1 MDFQEDYI
9 VFEKILIANRGEIAV
24 RVIRTCREMGI
35 RTVAVY
41 SDVDIDALHVRL
53 ADEAY
58 RIGPA
63 EAARSYLD
71 MEAILNVATQAH
83 VDAIHPGYG
92 FLSENPAFAEMCV
105 AQDIAFIGPSC
116 TCMSRAKPKDKA
128 RRIAKAINI
137 PVVPGSEG
145 AIICDAQGIG
155 INRAIEI
162 ARAIGYPVIVKPS
175 GGGGGIGM
183 KIAESRPELIS
194 AIRHATMRGKK
205 AFGLSSFYIEKYLPG
220 VKHVEMQVLADTH
233 GTIVHVGDRDCSIQ
247 RRFQKLIEE
256 APCPMLTPFTR
267 LKMGRA
273 AIKLAGALHCD
284 SLMTVEFLYSP
295 ATEQFFF
302 NEVNCRLQVEHSI
315 TELATGIDMVKEQI
329 RIGAGEHLGFT
340 QDHIRFQAH
349 AMECRITAEDYR
361 NNFLPS
367 PGIIAHLHLPHGLG
381 VRVDEGIDEGTEI
394 SLSYDSMIF
403 KLITWGNNR
412 DEALSRMKR
421 ALGETCIEGVTTTLP
436 FHRQAIETVD
446 FECGNYT
453 TDFVSGMLNQAPS
466 SPRDV
471 FAAEVRP
478 PDSSAHRVVNG
489 PW

>member
-1 MDFQEDYI
+1 

-24 RVIRTCREMGI
+24 RVMRTCREMGI

-41 SDVDIDALHVRL
+41 SDADTDALHVRL

-58 RIGPA
+58 RIGPT
-63 EAARSYLD
+63 EAAKSYLD
-71 MEAILNVATQAH
+71 MEAILNVAAQAH

-92 FLSENPAFAEMCV
+92 FLSENPAFVELCTSRG
-105 AQDIAFIGPSC
+105 IAFIGPSC

-145 AIICDAQGIG
+145 AIMCDEKGIG
-155 INRAIEI
+155 INRALEI
-162 ARAIGYPVIVKPS
+162 AQAIGYPVIVKPS

-183 KIAESRPELIS
+183 KIAESRTELMS
-194 AIRHATMRGKK
+194 AIRHATARGKK

-220 VKHVEMQVLADTH
+220 VKHVEIQVIADTH
-233 GTIVHVGDRDCSIQ
+233 GNIVHMGDRDCSIQ

-256 APCPMLTPFTR
+256 APCPALTLLMR
-267 LKMGRA
+267 MKMGRA

-284 SLMTVEFLYSP
+284 SLMTVEFLYAP
-295 ATEQFFF
+295 QTQQFFF

-329 RIGAGEHLGFT
+329 RIGAGEQLGFS
-340 QDHIRFQAH
+340 QDHVRFQAH

-367 PGIIAHLHLPHGLG
+367 PGTIDHLHLPHGLG
-381 VRVDEGIDEGTEI
+381 VRVDEGVDEGAEI

-403 KLITWGNNR
+403 KLITWGNTR
-412 DEALSRMKR
+412 DEALSRMRR
-421 ALGETCIEGVTTTLP
+421 ALAETSIEGVTTTLQ
-436 FHRQAIETVD
+436 FHRQAIETID
-446 FECGNYT
+446 FAGGNYT
-453 TDFVSGMLNQAPS
+453 TDFVPKVLAHTPGS
-466 SPRDV
+466 
-471 FAAEVRP
+471 P
-478 PDSSAHRVVNG
+478 PDAFVTRFYPTDSFNHRVVNG
-489 PW
+489 PL